1 MKRTDPAIKWQIAPE
16 NVWSHFISNRQRLAN
31 TMDVVCDINTE
42 DSCKLFV
49 TASFEGDDTR
59 GGDLMLS
66 LENNDTVIDSA
77 VLIDPNKVPDA
88 IDELLSKV

>member
-1 MKRTDPAIKWQIAPE
+1 MERTDPAIKWQIAPE
-16 NVWSHFISNRQRLAN
+16 NVWSHFINNRQRLAN
-31 TMDVVCDINTE
+31 TMDIICDIDTD

-59 GGDLMLS
+59 GGNLMLS
-66 LENNDTVIDSA
+66 LENNDIIIDSA
-77 VLIDPNKVPDA
+77 VLIDPTKVPAA